1 MIQITDLFIY
11 PVKSLKGI
19 ALDIAKT
26 GQRGLEFDRE
36 WMITDNSYNFI
47 SQREI
52 ELMTTIET
60 EIDASSL
67 ILSSFKNK
75 PLKVPLNSKRINKV
89 RVMVW
94 DDSCDAYDEGDE
106 ASSWLTDVLGMHN
119 GSPLRLVRFDQKDKR
134 LVPKQYLNGVHAESA
149 FSDQFPYLIT
159 SWESLSKLNNALL
172 ENDSKGVSM
181 NRFRPNIVIKG
192 LSDIEKKT
200 SFNLKCEKGDYQFGL
215 RKPCKRC
222 KITTIN
228 QETGEIENP
237 KEPLATLVR
246 LKNSEETHGAF
257 FGQNAIL
264 LSDYNILR
272 AGDLLEL
279 NRQGSA

>member
-19 ALDIAKT
+19 ALDNSQT

-36 WMITDNSYNFI
+36 WMITDNAYNFI

-52 ELMTTIET
+52 ESMTTIET
-60 EIDASSL
+60 AIDASSL
-67 ILSSFKNK
+67 ILSSSQNRA
-75 PLKVPLNSKRINKV
+75 LKVPLESKRINKV
-89 RVMVW
+89 KVMVW
-94 DDSCDAYDEGDE
+94 DDYCDAYDEGDE
-106 ASSWLTDVLGMHN
+106 ASSWLTEALGAHK
-119 GSPLRLVRFDQKDKR
+119 GSSLRLVRFDQKDKR
-134 LVPKQYLNGVHAESA
+134 LVPKKYLNGVHAESA

-159 SWESLSKLNNALL
+159 SWESLSKLNNGLL
-172 ENDSKGVSM
+172 ENNSKKVSM

-192 LSDIEKKT
+192 LSDIEKMT
-200 SFNLKCEKGDYQFGL
+200 SFNLTCEKGDYQFGL

-237 KEPLATLVR
+237 KEPLATLVK
-246 LKNSEETHGAF
+246 LKNSEESHGAF

-264 LSDYNILR
+264 LSDYGVLR
-272 AGDLLEL
+272 VGDLLEL
-279 NRQGSA
+279 NR

>member
-19 ALDIAKT
+19 ALDNSQT

-36 WMITDNSYNFI
+36 WMITDNAYNFI

-60 EIDASSL
+60 KIDSSSL
-67 ILSSFKNK
+67 ILSSPQNK
-75 PLKVPLNSKRINKV
+75 PLKVPLESNRINKV
-89 RVMVW
+89 KVMVW
-94 DDSCDAYDEGDE
+94 DDYCDAYDEGDE
-106 ASSWLTDVLGMHN
+106 ASSWLTEALGAHK
-119 GSPLRLVRFDQKDKR
+119 GSSLRLVRFDQKDKR
-134 LVPKQYLNGVHAESA
+134 LVPKKYLNGVHAESA

-159 SWESLSKLNNALL
+159 SWESLSKLNNGLL
-172 ENDSKGVSM
+172 ENNSKKVSM

-192 LSDIEKKT
+192 LSDIEKMT
-200 SFNLKCEKGDYQFGL
+200 SFNLTCEKGDYQFGL

-228 QETGEIENP
+228 QETGEVENP
-237 KEPLATLVR
+237 KEPLATLVK
-246 LKNSEETHGAF
+246 LKNSEESHGAF

-264 LSDYNILR
+264 LSDYGVLR
-272 AGDLLEL
+272 VGDLLEL
-279 NRQGSA
+279 NR

>member
-19 ALDIAKT
+19 ALDNSQT

-36 WMITDNSYNFI
+36 WMITDNAYNFI

-60 EIDASSL
+60 KIDSSSL
-67 ILSSFKNK
+67 ILSSPQNRR
-75 PLKVPLNSKRINKV
+75 LKVPLESNRINKV
-89 RVMVW
+89 KVMVW
-94 DDSCDAYDEGDE
+94 DDYCDAYDEGDE
-106 ASSWLTDVLGMHN
+106 ASSWLTEALGTHK
-119 GSPLRLVRFDQKDKR
+119 GSSLRLVRFDQKDKR
-134 LVPKQYLNGVHAESA
+134 LVPKKYLNGVHAESA

-159 SWESLSKLNNALL
+159 SWESLSKLNNSLL
-172 ENDSKGVSM
+172 ENDSKEVLM

-192 LSDIEKKT
+192 LSDIEKMT
-200 SFNLKCEKGDYQFGL
+200 SFNLTCEKGDYQFGL

-237 KEPLATLVR
+237 KEPLATLVK
-246 LKNSEETHGAF
+246 LKNSEESHGAF

-264 LSDYNILR
+264 LSDYAVLR
-272 AGDLLEL
+272 VGDLLEL
-279 NRQGSA
+279 NR

>member
-19 ALDIAKT
+19 ALDNSQT

-36 WMITDNSYNFI
+36 WMITDNAYNFI

-60 EIDASSL
+60 KIDSSSL
-67 ILSSFKNK
+67 ILSSPQNRR
-75 PLKVPLNSKRINKV
+75 LKVQLESNRINKV
-89 RVMVW
+89 KVMVW
-94 DDSCDAYDEGDE
+94 DDYCDAYDEGDE
-106 ASSWLTDVLGMHN
+106 ASSWLTEALGTHK
-119 GSPLRLVRFDQKDKR
+119 GSSLRLVRFDQKDKR
-134 LVPKQYLNGVHAESA
+134 LVPKKYLNGVHAESA

-159 SWESLSKLNNALL
+159 SWESLSKLNNGLL
-172 ENDSKGVSM
+172 ENNSKKVSM

-192 LSDIEKKT
+192 LSDIEKMT
-200 SFNLKCEKGDYQFGL
+200 SFNLTCEKGDYQFGL

-228 QETGEIENP
+228 QETGEVENP
-237 KEPLATLVR
+237 KEPLATLVK
-246 LKNSEETHGAF
+246 LKNSEESHGAF

-264 LSDYNILR
+264 LSDYGVLR
-272 AGDLLEL
+272 VGDLFDL
-279 NRQGSA
+279 NR

>member
-19 ALDIAKT
+19 TLDSVQT

-36 WMITDNSYNFI
+36 WMITDNAYNFI

-52 ELMTTIET
+52 ESMTTIET
-60 EIDASSL
+60 AIDASSL
-67 ILSSFKNK
+67 ILSSSQNRA
-75 PLKVPLNSKRINKV
+75 LKVPLESKRINKV
-89 RVMVW
+89 KVMVW
-94 DDSCDAYDEGDE
+94 DDYCDAYDEGDE
-106 ASSWLTDVLGMHN
+106 ASSWLTDALGAHK
-119 GSPLRLVRFDQKDKR
+119 GSSLRLVRFDQKDKR
-134 LVPKQYLNGVHAESA
+134 LVPKKYLNGVHAESA

-159 SWESLSKLNNALL
+159 SWESLSKLNNGLL
-172 ENDSKGVSM
+172 ENDSTEVSM

-192 LSDIEKKT
+192 LSDIEKMT
-200 SFNLKCEKGDYQFGL
+200 SFNLTCEKGDYQFGL

-228 QETGEIENP
+228 QETGEIDNP
-237 KEPLATLVR
+237 KEPLATLVK

-264 LSDYNILR
+264 LSNYGVLR
-272 AGDLLEL
+272 VGDLLEL
-279 NRQGSA
+279 NR

>member
-19 ALDIAKT
+19 ALDNSQT

-36 WMITDNSYNFI
+36 WMITDNAYNFI

-60 EIDASSL
+60 KIDSSSL
-67 ILSSFKNK
+67 ILSSPQNRR
-75 PLKVPLNSKRINKV
+75 LKVPLESNRINKV
-89 RVMVW
+89 KVMVW
-94 DDSCDAYDEGDE
+94 DDYCDAYDEGDE
-106 ASSWLTDVLGMHN
+106 ASSWLTEALGTHK
-119 GSPLRLVRFDQKDKR
+119 GSSLRLVRFDQKDKR
-134 LVPKQYLNGVHAESA
+134 LVPKKYLNGVHAESA

-159 SWESLSKLNNALL
+159 SWESLSKLNNGLL
-172 ENDSKGVSM
+172 ENNSKKVSM

-192 LSDIEKKT
+192 LSDIEKMT
-200 SFNLKCEKGDYQFGL
+200 SFNLTCEKGDYQFGL

-228 QETGEIENP
+228 QETGEVENP
-237 KEPLATLVR
+237 KEPLATLVK
-246 LKNSEETHGAF
+246 LKNSEESHGAF

-264 LSDYNILR
+264 LSNYGVLR
-272 AGDLLEL
+272 VGDLLDL
-279 NRQGSA
+279 NR

>member
-19 ALDIAKT
+19 ALDNSQT

-36 WMITDNSYNFI
+36 WMITDNAYNFI

-60 EIDASSL
+60 KIDSSSL
-67 ILSSFKNK
+67 ILSSPQNRR
-75 PLKVPLNSKRINKV
+75 LKVPLESNRINKV
-89 RVMVW
+89 KVMVW
-94 DDSCDAYDEGDE
+94 DDYCDAYDEGDE
-106 ASSWLTDVLGMHN
+106 ASSWLTEALGTHK
-119 GSPLRLVRFDQKDKR
+119 GSSLRLVRFDQKDKR
-134 LVPKQYLNGVHAESA
+134 LVPKKYLNGVHAESA

-159 SWESLSKLNNALL
+159 SWESLSKLNNGLL
-172 ENDSKGVSM
+172 ENNSKKVSM

-192 LSDIEKKT
+192 LSDIEKMT
-200 SFNLKCEKGDYQFGL
+200 SFNLTCEKGDYQFGL

-237 KEPLATLVR
+237 KEPLATLVK
-246 LKNSEETHGAF
+246 LKNSEESHGAF

-264 LSDYNILR
+264 LSDYGVLR
-272 AGDLLEL
+272 VGDLLEL
-279 NRQGSA
+279 NR

>member
-19 ALDIAKT
+19 ALDNSQT

-36 WMITDNSYNFI
+36 WMITDNAYNFI

-60 EIDASSL
+60 KIDSSSL
-67 ILSSFKNK
+67 ILSSPQNRR
-75 PLKVPLNSKRINKV
+75 LKVPLESNRINKV
-89 RVMVW
+89 KVMVW
-94 DDSCDAYDEGDE
+94 DDYCDAYDEGDE
-106 ASSWLTDVLGMHN
+106 ASSWLTEALGTHK
-119 GSPLRLVRFDQKDKR
+119 GSSLRLVRFDQKDKR
-134 LVPKQYLNGVHAESA
+134 LVPKKYLNGVHAESA

-159 SWESLSKLNNALL
+159 SWESLSKLNNGLL
-172 ENDSKGVSM
+172 ENNSKKVSM

-192 LSDIEKKT
+192 LSDIEKMT
-200 SFNLKCEKGDYQFGL
+200 SFNLTCEKGDYQFGL

-228 QETGEIENP
+228 QETGEIDNP
-237 KEPLATLVR
+237 KEPLATLVK

-264 LSDYNILR
+264 LSNYGVLR
-272 AGDLLEL
+272 VGDLLEL
-279 NRQGSA
+279 NR

>member
-19 ALDIAKT
+19 ALDNSQT

-36 WMITDNSYNFI
+36 WMITDNAYNFI

-60 EIDASSL
+60 KIDSSSL
-67 ILSSFKNK
+67 ILSSPQNRR
-75 PLKVPLNSKRINKV
+75 LKVLLESNRINKV
-89 RVMVW
+89 KVMVW
-94 DDSCDAYDEGDE
+94 DDYCDAYDEGEE
-106 ASSWLTDVLGMHN
+106 ASSWLTEALGTHK
-119 GSPLRLVRFDQKDKR
+119 GSSLRLVRFDQKDKR
-134 LVPKQYLNGVHAESA
+134 LVPKKYLNGVHAESA

-159 SWESLSKLNNALL
+159 SWESLSKLNNGLL
-172 ENDSKGVSM
+172 ENNSKKVSM

-192 LSDIEKKT
+192 LSDIEKMT
-200 SFNLKCEKGDYQFGL
+200 SFNLTCEKGDYQFGL

-237 KEPLATLVR
+237 KEPLATLVK
-246 LKNSEETHGAF
+246 LKNSEESHGAF

-264 LSDYNILR
+264 LSDYGVLR
-272 AGDLLEL
+272 VGDLLEL
-279 NRQGSA
+279 NR

>member
-19 ALDIAKT
+19 TLDSVQT

-36 WMITDNSYNFI
+36 WMITDNAYNFI

-52 ELMTTIET
+52 ESMTTIET
-60 EIDASSL
+60 AIDASSL
-67 ILSSFKNK
+67 ILSSSQNRA
-75 PLKVPLNSKRINKV
+75 LKVPLESKRINKV
-89 RVMVW
+89 KVMVW
-94 DDSCDAYDEGDE
+94 DDYCDAYDEGDE
-106 ASSWLTDVLGMHN
+106 ASSWLTDALGTHK
-119 GSPLRLVRFDQKDKR
+119 GSSLRLVRFDQKDKR
-134 LVPKQYLNGVHAESA
+134 LVPKKYLNGVHAESA

-159 SWESLSKLNNALL
+159 SWESLSKLNNGLL
-172 ENDSKGVSM
+172 ENDSTEVSM

-192 LSDIEKKT
+192 LSDIEKMT
-200 SFNLKCEKGDYQFGL
+200 SFNLTCEKADYQFGL

-228 QETGEIENP
+228 QETGEIDNP
-237 KEPLATLVR
+237 KEPLATLVK

-264 LSDYNILR
+264 LSNYGVLR
-272 AGDLLEL
+272 VGDLLEL
-279 NRQGSA
+279 NR

>member
-19 ALDIAKT
+19 ALDNSQT

-36 WMITDNSYNFI
+36 WMITDNAYNFI

-60 EIDASSL
+60 KIDSSSL
-67 ILSSFKNK
+67 ILSSPQNRAIR
-75 PLKVPLNSKRINKV
+75 VPLESNRINKV
-89 RVMVW
+89 KVMVW
-94 DDSCDAYDEGDE
+94 DDYCDAYDEGDE
-106 ASSWLTDVLGMHN
+106 ASSWLTEALGTHK
-119 GSPLRLVRFDQKDKR
+119 GSSLRLVRFDQKDKR
-134 LVPKQYLNGVHAESA
+134 LVPKKYLNGVHAESA

-159 SWESLSKLNNALL
+159 SWESLSKLNNGLL
-172 ENDSKGVSM
+172 ENNSKKVSM
-181 NRFRPNIVIKG
+181 NRFRPNIVVKG
-192 LSDIEKKT
+192 LSDIEKMT
-200 SFNLKCEKGDYQFGL
+200 SFNLTCEKGDYQFGL

-228 QETGEIENP
+228 QETGEVENP
-237 KEPLATLVR
+237 KEPLATLVK
-246 LKNSEETHGAF
+246 LKNSEESHGAF

-264 LSDYNILR
+264 LSDYGVLR
-272 AGDLLEL
+272 VGDLLEL
-279 NRQGSA
+279 NR

>member
-19 ALDIAKT
+19 ALDNSQT

-36 WMITDNSYNFI
+36 WMITDNAYNFI

-60 EIDASSL
+60 KIDSSSL
-67 ILSSFKNK
+67 ILSSPQNRAIR
-75 PLKVPLNSKRINKV
+75 VPLESNRINKV
-89 RVMVW
+89 KVMVW
-94 DDSCDAYDEGDE
+94 DDYCDAYDEGDE
-106 ASSWLTDVLGMHN
+106 ASSWLTEALGTHK
-119 GSPLRLVRFDQKDKR
+119 GSSLRLVRFDQKDKR
-134 LVPKQYLNGVHAESA
+134 LVPKKYLNGVHAESA

-159 SWESLSKLNNALL
+159 SWESLSKLNNGLL
-172 ENDSKGVSM
+172 ENNSKKVSM

-192 LSDIEKKT
+192 LSDIEKMT
-200 SFNLKCEKGDYQFGL
+200 SFNLTCEKGDYQFGL

-228 QETGEIENP
+228 QETGEVENP
-237 KEPLATLVR
+237 KEPLATLVK
-246 LKNSEETHGAF
+246 LKNSEESHGAF

-264 LSDYNILR
+264 LSDYGVLR
-272 AGDLLEL
+272 VGDLLEL
-279 NRQGSA
+279 NR

>member
-19 ALDIAKT
+19 ALDNSQT

-36 WMITDNSYNFI
+36 WMITDNAYNFI

-60 EIDASSL
+60 KIDSSSL
-67 ILSSFKNK
+67 ILSSPQNRR
-75 PLKVPLNSKRINKV
+75 LKVPLESNRINKV
-89 RVMVW
+89 KVMVW
-94 DDSCDAYDEGDE
+94 DDYCDAYDEGDE
-106 ASSWLTDVLGMHN
+106 ASSWLTEALGTHK
-119 GSPLRLVRFDQKDKR
+119 GSSLRLVRFDQKDKR
-134 LVPKQYLNGVHAESA
+134 LVPKKYLNGVHAESA

-159 SWESLSKLNNALL
+159 SWESLSKLNNGLL
-172 ENDSKGVSM
+172 ENNSKKVSM

-192 LSDIEKKT
+192 LSDIEKMT
-200 SFNLKCEKGDYQFGL
+200 SFNLTCEKGDYQFGL

-228 QETGEIENP
+228 QETGEVENP
-237 KEPLATLVR
+237 KEPLATLVK
-246 LKNSEETHGAF
+246 LKNSEESHGAF

-264 LSDYNILR
+264 LSDYGVLR
-272 AGDLLEL
+272 VGDLLKL
-279 NRQGSA
+279 NR

>member
-19 ALDIAKT
+19 ALDNSQT

-36 WMITDNSYNFI
+36 WMITDNAYNFI

-52 ELMTTIET
+52 ESMTTIET
-60 EIDASSL
+60 AIDASSL
-67 ILSSFKNK
+67 ILSSSQNRA
-75 PLKVPLNSKRINKV
+75 LKVPLESKRINKV
-89 RVMVW
+89 KVMVW
-94 DDSCDAYDEGDE
+94 DDYCDAYDEGDE
-106 ASSWLTDVLGMHN
+106 ASSWLTEALGTHK
-119 GSPLRLVRFDQKDKR
+119 GSSLRLVRFDQKDKR
-134 LVPKQYLNGVHAESA
+134 LVPKKYLNGVHAESA

-159 SWESLSKLNNALL
+159 SWESLSKLNNGLL
-172 ENDSKGVSM
+172 ENNSKKVSM

-192 LSDIEKKT
+192 LSDIEKMT
-200 SFNLKCEKGDYQFGL
+200 SFNLTCEKGDYQFGL

-228 QETGEIENP
+228 QETGEIDNP
-237 KEPLATLVR
+237 KEPLATLVK
-246 LKNSEETHGAF
+246 LKNSEESHGAF

-264 LSDYNILR
+264 LSDYGVLR
-272 AGDLLEL
+272 VGDLLEL
-279 NRQGSA
+279 NR

>member
-19 ALDIAKT
+19 ALDNSQT

-36 WMITDNSYNFI
+36 WMITDNAYNFI

-52 ELMTTIET
+52 ESMTTIET
-60 EIDASSL
+60 AIDASSL
-67 ILSSFKNK
+67 ILSSSQNRA
-75 PLKVPLNSKRINKV
+75 LKVPLESKRINKV
-89 RVMVW
+89 KVMVW
-94 DDSCDAYDEGDE
+94 DDYCDAYDEGDE
-106 ASSWLTDVLGMHN
+106 ASSWLTDALGTHK
-119 GSPLRLVRFDQKDKR
+119 GSSLRLVRFDQKDKR
-134 LVPKQYLNGVHAESA
+134 LVPKKYLNGVHAESA

-159 SWESLSKLNNALL
+159 SWESLSKLNNGLL
-172 ENDSKGVSM
+172 ENDSTEVSM

-192 LSDIEKKT
+192 LSDIEKMT
-200 SFNLKCEKGDYQFGL
+200 SFNLTCEKGDYQFGL

-228 QETGEIENP
+228 QETGEVENP
-237 KEPLATLVR
+237 KEPLATLVK
-246 LKNSEETHGAF
+246 LKNSEESHGAF

-264 LSDYNILR
+264 LSDYGVLR
-272 AGDLLEL
+272 VGDLLEL
-279 NRQGSA
+279 NR

>member
-19 ALDIAKT
+19 ALDNSQT

-36 WMITDNSYNFI
+36 WMITDNAYNFI

-60 EIDASSL
+60 KIDSSSL
-67 ILSSFKNK
+67 ILSSPQNRR
-75 PLKVPLNSKRINKV
+75 LKVPLESNGVNKV
-89 RVMVW
+89 KVMVW
-94 DDSCDAYDEGDE
+94 DDYCDAYDEGDE
-106 ASSWLTDVLGMHN
+106 ASSWLTEALGTHK
-119 GSPLRLVRFDQKDKR
+119 GSSLRLVRFDQKDKR
-134 LVPKQYLNGVHAESA
+134 LVPKKYLNGVHAESA

-159 SWESLSKLNNALL
+159 SWESLSKLNNGLL
-172 ENDSKGVSM
+172 ENNSKKVSM

-192 LSDIEKKT
+192 LSDIEKMT
-200 SFNLKCEKGDYQFGL
+200 SFNLTCEKGDYQFGL

-228 QETGEIENP
+228 QETGEVENP
-237 KEPLATLVR
+237 KEPLATLVK
-246 LKNSEETHGAF
+246 LKNSEESHGAF

-264 LSDYNILR
+264 LSDYGVLR
-272 AGDLLEL
+272 VGDLLEL
-279 NRQGSA
+279 NR

>member
-19 ALDIAKT
+19 ALDNSQT

-36 WMITDNSYNFI
+36 WMITDNAYNFI

-60 EIDASSL
+60 KIDTSSL
-67 ILSSFKNK
+67 ILSSPQNRAI
-75 PLKVPLNSKRINKV
+75 KVPLESNRINKV
-89 RVMVW
+89 KVMVW
-94 DDSCDAYDEGDE
+94 DDYCDAYDEGDE
-106 ASSWLTDVLGMHN
+106 ASSWLTEALGTHK
-119 GSPLRLVRFDQKDKR
+119 GSSLRLVRFDQKDKR
-134 LVPKQYLNGVHAESA
+134 LVPKKYLNGVHAESA

-159 SWESLSKLNNALL
+159 SWESLSKLNNSLL
-172 ENDSKGVSM
+172 ENNSKKVSM

-192 LSDIEKKT
+192 LSDIEKMT
-200 SFNLKCEKGDYQFGL
+200 LFNLTCEKGDYQFGL

-228 QETGEIENP
+228 QETGEVENP
-237 KEPLATLVR
+237 KEPLATLVK
-246 LKNSEETHGAF
+246 LKNSEESHGAF

-264 LSDYNILR
+264 LSDYGVLR
-272 AGDLLEL
+272 VGDLLEL
-279 NRQGSA
+279 NR

>member
-19 ALDIAKT
+19 TLDSVQT

-36 WMITDNSYNFI
+36 WMITDNAYNFI

-52 ELMTTIET
+52 ESMTTIET
-60 EIDASSL
+60 AIDASSL
-67 ILSSFKNK
+67 ILSSSQNRA
-75 PLKVPLNSKRINKV
+75 LKVPLESKRINKV
-89 RVMVW
+89 KVMVW
-94 DDSCDAYDEGDE
+94 DDYCDAYDEGDE
-106 ASSWLTDVLGMHN
+106 ASSWLTDALGMYK
-119 GSPLRLVRFDQKDKR
+119 GSSLRLVRFDQKEKR
-134 LVPKQYLNGVHAESA
+134 LVPKKYLNGVHAESA

-159 SWESLSKLNNALL
+159 SWESLSKLNNGLL
-172 ENDSKGVSM
+172 ENDSTEVSM

-192 LSDIEKKT
+192 LSDIEKMT
-200 SFNLKCEKGDYQFGL
+200 SFNLTCEKGDYQFGL

-237 KEPLATLVR
+237 KEPLATLVK

-264 LSDYNILR
+264 LSNYGVLR
-272 AGDLLEL
+272 VGDLLEL
-279 NRQGSA
+279 NR

>member
-19 ALDIAKT
+19 ALDNSQT

-36 WMITDNSYNFI
+36 WMITDNAYNFI

-60 EIDASSL
+60 KIDTSSL
-67 ILSSFKNK
+67 ILSSPQNRAI
-75 PLKVPLNSKRINKV
+75 KVPLESNRINKV
-89 RVMVW
+89 KVMVW
-94 DDSCDAYDEGDE
+94 DDYCDAYDEGDE
-106 ASSWLTDVLGMHN
+106 ASSWLTEALGTHK
-119 GSPLRLVRFDQKDKR
+119 GSSLRLVRFDQKDKR
-134 LVPKQYLNGVHAESA
+134 LVPKKYLNGVHAESA

-159 SWESLSKLNNALL
+159 SWESLSKLNNGLL
-172 ENDSKGVSM
+172 ENNSKKVSM

-192 LSDIEKKT
+192 LSDIEKMT
-200 SFNLKCEKGDYQFGL
+200 SFNLTCEKGDYQFGL

-228 QETGEIENP
+228 QETGEVENP
-237 KEPLATLVR
+237 KEPLATLVK
-246 LKNSEETHGAF
+246 LKNSEESHGAF

-264 LSDYNILR
+264 LSDYGVLR
-272 AGDLLEL
+272 VGDLLEL
-279 NRQGSA
+279 NR

>member
-19 ALDIAKT
+19 ALDNSQT

-36 WMITDNSYNFI
+36 WMITDNAYNFI

-52 ELMTTIET
+52 ESMTTIET
-60 EIDASSL
+60 AIDASSL
-67 ILSSFKNK
+67 ILSSSQNRA
-75 PLKVPLNSKRINKV
+75 LKVPLESKRINKV
-89 RVMVW
+89 KVMVW
-94 DDSCDAYDEGDE
+94 DDYCDAYDEGDE
-106 ASSWLTDVLGMHN
+106 ASSWLTDALGTHK
-119 GSPLRLVRFDQKDKR
+119 GSSLRLVRFDQKDKR
-134 LVPKQYLNGVHAESA
+134 LVPKKYLNGVHAESA

-159 SWESLSKLNNALL
+159 SWESLSKLNNGLL
-172 ENDSKGVSM
+172 ENDSKKVSM

-192 LSDIEKKT
+192 LSDIEKMT
-200 SFNLKCEKGDYQFGL
+200 SFNLTCEKGDYQFGL

-228 QETGEIENP
+228 QETGEVENP
-237 KEPLATLVR
+237 KEPLATLVK
-246 LKNSEETHGAF
+246 LKNSEESHGAF

-264 LSDYNILR
+264 LSDYGVLR
-272 AGDLLEL
+272 VGDLLEL
-279 NRQGSA
+279 NR

>member
-19 ALDIAKT
+19 TLDSVQT

-36 WMITDNSYNFI
+36 WMITDNAYNFI

-52 ELMTTIET
+52 ESMTTIET
-60 EIDASSL
+60 AIDASSL
-67 ILSSFKNK
+67 ILSSSQNRA
-75 PLKVPLNSKRINKV
+75 LKVPLESKRINKV
-89 RVMVW
+89 KVMVW
-94 DDSCDAYDEGDE
+94 DDYCDAYDEGDE
-106 ASSWLTDVLGMHN
+106 ASSWLTDALGTHK
-119 GSPLRLVRFDQKDKR
+119 GSSLRLVRFDQKDKR
-134 LVPKQYLNGVHAESA
+134 LVPKKYLNGVHAESA

-159 SWESLSKLNNALL
+159 SWESLSKLNNGLL
-172 ENDSKGVSM
+172 ENDSTEVSM

-192 LSDIEKKT
+192 LSDIEKMT
-200 SFNLKCEKGDYQFGL
+200 SFNLTCEKGDYQFGL

-237 KEPLATLVR
+237 KEPLATLVK

-264 LSDYNILR
+264 LSNYGVLR
-272 AGDLLEL
+272 VGDLLDL
-279 NRQGSA
+279 NR

>member
-19 ALDIAKT
+19 ALDNSQT

-36 WMITDNSYNFI
+36 WMITDNAYNFI

-60 EIDASSL
+60 KIDSSSL
-67 ILSSFKNK
+67 ILSSPQNRAI
-75 PLKVPLNSKRINKV
+75 KVPLESNRINKV
-89 RVMVW
+89 KVMVW
-94 DDSCDAYDEGDE
+94 DDYCDAYDEGDE
-106 ASSWLTDVLGMHN
+106 ASSWLTEALGTHK
-119 GSPLRLVRFDQKDKR
+119 GSSLRLVRFDQKDKR
-134 LVPKQYLNGVHAESA
+134 LVPKKYLNGVHAESA

-159 SWESLSKLNNALL
+159 SWESLSKLNNGLL
-172 ENDSKGVSM
+172 ENNSNKVSM

-192 LSDIEKKT
+192 LSDIEKMT
-200 SFNLKCEKGDYQFGL
+200 SFNLTCEKGDYQFGL

-228 QETGEIENP
+228 QETGEVENP
-237 KEPLATLVR
+237 KEPLATLVK
-246 LKNSEETHGAF
+246 LKNSEESHGAF

-264 LSDYNILR
+264 LSDYGVLR
-272 AGDLLEL
+272 VGDLFDL
-279 NRQGSA
+279 NR

>member
-19 ALDIAKT
+19 ALDNSQT

-36 WMITDNSYNFI
+36 WMITDNAYNFI

-60 EIDASSL
+60 KIDSSSL
-67 ILSSFKNK
+67 ILSSPQNRR
-75 PLKVPLNSKRINKV
+75 LKVPLESNRINKV
-89 RVMVW
+89 KVMVW
-94 DDSCDAYDEGDE
+94 DDYCDAYDEGDE
-106 ASSWLTDVLGMHN
+106 ASSWLTEALGTHK
-119 GSPLRLVRFDQKDKR
+119 GSSLRLVRFDQKDKR
-134 LVPKQYLNGVHAESA
+134 LVPKKYLNGVHAESA

-159 SWESLSKLNNALL
+159 SWESLSKLNNGLL
-172 ENDSKGVSM
+172 ENNSKKVSM

-192 LSDIEKKT
+192 LSDIEKMT
-200 SFNLKCEKGDYQFGL
+200 SFNLTCEKGDYQFGL

-237 KEPLATLVR
+237 KEPLATLVK
-246 LKNSEETHGAF
+246 LKNSEESHGAF

-264 LSDYNILR
+264 LSDYGVLR
-272 AGDLLEL
+272 VGDLLDL
-279 NRQGSA
+279 NR

>member
-19 ALDIAKT
+19 ALDNSQT

-36 WMITDNSYNFI
+36 WMITDNAYNFI

-60 EIDASSL
+60 KIDSSSL
-67 ILSSFKNK
+67 ILSSPQNRAIR
-75 PLKVPLNSKRINKV
+75 VPLESNRINKV
-89 RVMVW
+89 KVMVW
-94 DDSCDAYDEGDE
+94 DDYCDAYDEGDE
-106 ASSWLTDVLGMHN
+106 ASSWLTEALGTHK
-119 GSPLRLVRFDQKDKR
+119 GSSLRLVRFDQKDKR
-134 LVPKQYLNGVHAESA
+134 LVPKKYLNGVHAESA

-159 SWESLSKLNNALL
+159 SWESLSKLNNGLL
-172 ENDSKGVSM
+172 ENNSKKVSM

-192 LSDIEKKT
+192 LSDIEKMT
-200 SFNLKCEKGDYQFGL
+200 SFNLTCEKGDYQFGL

-237 KEPLATLVR
+237 KEPLATLVK
-246 LKNSEETHGAF
+246 LKNSEESHGAF

-264 LSDYNILR
+264 LSDYGVLR
-272 AGDLLEL
+272 VGDLLEL
-279 NRQGSA
+279 NR

>member
-19 ALDIAKT
+19 ALDNSQT

-36 WMITDNSYNFI
+36 WMITDNAYNFI

-60 EIDASSL
+60 KIDTSSL
-67 ILSSFKNK
+67 ILSSPQNRR
-75 PLKVPLNSKRINKV
+75 LKVPLESNRINKV
-89 RVMVW
+89 KVMVW
-94 DDSCDAYDEGDE
+94 DDYCDAYDEGDE
-106 ASSWLTDVLGMHN
+106 ASSWLTEALGTHKG
-119 GSPLRLVRFDQKDKR
+119 GSLRLVRFDQKDKR
-134 LVPKQYLNGVHAESA
+134 LVPKKYLNGVHAESA

-159 SWESLSKLNNALL
+159 SWESLSKLNNGLL
-172 ENDSKGVSM
+172 ENNSKKVSM

-192 LSDIEKKT
+192 LSDIEKMT
-200 SFNLKCEKGDYQFGL
+200 SFNLTCEKGDYQFGL

-228 QETGEIENP
+228 QETGEVENP
-237 KEPLATLVR
+237 KEPLATLVK
-246 LKNSEETHGAF
+246 LKNSEESHGAF

-264 LSDYNILR
+264 LSDYGVLR
-272 AGDLLEL
+272 VGDLLEL
-279 NRQGSA
+279 NR